1 MNSTSRIESVHIE
14 GFRSLAEVTFRPNAG
29 VTVLIGPNGAGKSNL
44 FHFFRMMKA
53 MLSGR
58 CLAQLVARN
67 GGADRQLTG
76 GGEQTRKIDAA
87 VGLSESGK
95 FHEYAVRLA
104 LGSADDLVVAE
115 ERLCSGSSEHRADLL
130 WESDG
135 EDRSETRIT
144 ETVRFENGGED
155 EAAARCFR
163 AFAED
168 LGIYRFRDTPEDP
181 AFPDGREMDD
191 GRRLHPDGGNLGSV
205 LLAMKEHEGSR
216 YSEICRRIRWVLP
229 VFDDFDLE
237 ERSGRVELRWRAR
250 GTGQTMSR
258 HLTSGGSLRFFAMAT
273 LFGSDA
279 RLPRV
284 VLLDEPESGLHPDAI
299 VLVAEM
305 IRSVAA
311 ARGRQVIVATQSP
324 FWVNQFP
331 IEDLQ
336 VLESDDGRT
345 RIRTPDPDRYR
356 SWIEDGY
363 SAGELWTKNLLGGN
377 P

>member
-1 MNSTSRIESVHIE
+1 MKSASRIESVHIE
-14 GFRSLAEVTFRPNAG
+14 GFRSLAEVTFRPNPG

-53 MLSGR
+53 MLSER
-58 CLAQLVARN
+58 RLAQFIARN
-67 GGADRQLTG
+67 GGADRQLAG
-76 GGEQTRKIDAA
+76 GGERTSDMEAV
-87 VGLSESGK
+87 VGLSNSGK

-104 LGSADDLVVAE
+104 LGSADDLVVAD
-115 ERLCSGSSEHRADLL
+115 ERLRSGPSEHDTDLL

-135 EDRSETRIT
+135 EDRSETTIT
-144 ETVRFENGGED
+144 ETVRFGNGGED

-163 AFAED
+163 AFAGD
-168 LGIYRFRDTPEDP
+168 LGIYRFRDTSDEST
-181 AFPDGREMDD
+181 FPDSRDLDD
-191 GRRLHPDGGNLGSV
+191 GSRLHPDGRNLASV
-205 LLAMKEHEGSR
+205 LLALKEHEGSR

-229 VFDDFDLE
+229 VFDDFHLE

-250 GTGQTMSR
+250 GTGQTMGPR
-258 HLTSGGSLRFFAMAT
+258 RTSGGSFRFFALAT
-273 LFGSDA
+273 LFGSAA

-284 VLLDEPESGLHPDAI
+284 VLLDEPESGLHPDAV

-331 IEDLQ
+331 IEDLR
-336 VLESDDGRT
+336 VLELDDGWT
-345 RIRTPDPDRYR
+345 RLRTPDPDQYR
-356 SWIEDGY
+356 SWTEDDY
-363 SAGELWTKNLLGGN
+363 SAGDLWMKNLLGGN